1 MAEKIVV
8 LMKGLVVSNE
18 LIVFLKEF
26 NLHCHF
32 TQRSEHSNGL
42 DFFFFNCK
50 ANVLLQLW

>member
-42 DFFFFNCK
+42 DFFFF
-50 ANVLLQLW
+50 